1 MANVPFVHS
10 NFARVPNDFY
20 PTIDSRCVYGFLEHF
35 TPDGLCVDVCAPEGS
50 GIVDTL
56 KECGHNAAGLP
67 DAFAESVTAQ
77 WIVTNPPY
85 KRGLVDEIINCQIK
99 RVENGEVFGLAVLL
113 RSNFDFA
120 KGRQAM
126 FEHPL
131 YFGQIKL
138 RFRPWWSESREAQ
151 PIHNYVWQVWSM
163 SASRPVVLF
172 ANGTRLTK
180 LAPDVWDSAPSQA
193 LSTSEQ
199 LPLGEADTT
208 PPTRR

>member
-1 MANVPFVHS
+1 MAKVPFVHS
-10 NFARVPNDFY
+10 NFERVPNDFY
-20 PTIDSRCVYGFLEHF
+20 PTIDSRCIYGFLEHF
-35 TPDGLCVDVCAPEGS
+35 APDGLCVDVCAPEGS

-56 KECGHNAAGLP
+56 KECSYNAAGLP
-67 DAFAESVTAQ
+67 DAFAENITAQ

-85 KRGLVDEIINCQIK
+85 KRGLVDEIINRQIK
-99 RVENGEVFGLAVLL
+99 RVECGEVFGLAVLL

-163 SASRPVVLF
+163 SASSPRVLF
-172 ANGTRLTK
+172 SNGTRLTK
-180 LAPDVWDSAPSQA
+180 RAADVGRAARISNNVGRAPR
-193 LSTSEQ
+193 
-199 LPLGEADTT
+199 G
-208 PPTRR
+208 